1 MQNIRNNKNKN
12 RTPKWGPSAP
22 LEAWTE
28 CVAIKHGLVEDYAAK
43 RKVKREWANRYD
55 ERLPNNDYD
64 NAPAEDEWGNPVARS
79 EAESRPA
86 PDERPQRSTLDP
98 HDEAHYSSNGRGARH
113 DSYEARSHGDGNDFS
128 ELPGAGDR
136 VVRHQTG
143 GAFNKI
149 GAMAG
154 GKKKSGGARSGG
166 DDRFARMDAERDR
179 AGYRSSSAPNA
190 DFDESWMAGGARGA
204 ASSGRS
210 SGALADPLGAAP
222 ARQWKPTDDLP
233 DHNF

>member
-79 EAESRPA
+79 EAESRPVA
-86 PDERPQRSTLDP
+86 DERPQRSMLDP
-98 HDEAHYSSNGRGARH
+98 HDDAHYSSNGRGARH
-113 DSYEARSHGDGNDFS
+113 DSYEARSHGGGNDFS

-179 AGYRSSSAPNA
+179 AGYRSSTAPNA

-204 ASSGRS
+204 GSSGRS